1 MNIPIDEQRNTLN
14 ALANQGV
21 QHFPVVREVVAD
33 FETPLSCYAK
43 VASGP
48 YSYLLES
55 ANQGGEK
62 WSRYSMIGLPARRVY
77 KIRGLT
83 LSIEEAGET
92 VESRELIDPFQFVSE
107 TQARYG
113 YPIIE
118 GYPQFTGGL
127 VGYFGYD
134 TVRYVEPRLANS
146 TPPETINTP
155 DILLMLSEDVIVF
168 DNVKGKVQLI
178 THVSDLSDDQF
189 LQAELRLDAMQGAM
203 LGPLPKHLVEPS
215 ISPAMHES
223 DFQSSYGQD
232 SFWMMLRLLRSTLL
246 PAIRCK

>member
-14 ALANQGV
+14 ALAKQGV
-21 QHFPVVREVVAD
+21 QHFPVVREVVPTLKRRCPVMQR
-33 FETPLSCYAK
+33 F
-43 VASGP
+43 ASGP

-77 KIRGLT
+77 KIQDKRSVLKRLAKPLSRANSSIRSSLYLNTSEVQLPHYRGLS
-83 LSIEEAGET
+83 SIYGW
-92 VESRELIDPFQFVSE
+92 SR
-107 TQARYG
+107 
-113 YPIIE
+113 
-118 GYPQFTGGL
+118 GL
-127 VGYFGYD
+127 FGYD

-189 LQAELRLDAMQGAM
+189 LQRN
-203 LGPLPKHLVEPS
+203 
-215 ISPAMHES
+215 
-223 DFQSSYGQD
+223 
-232 SFWMMLRLLRSTLL
+232 
-246 PAIRCK
+246 